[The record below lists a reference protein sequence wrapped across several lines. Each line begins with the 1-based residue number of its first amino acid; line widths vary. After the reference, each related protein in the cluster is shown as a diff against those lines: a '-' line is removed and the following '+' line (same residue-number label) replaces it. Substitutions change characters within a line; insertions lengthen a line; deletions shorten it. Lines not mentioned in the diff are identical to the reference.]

1 MELLLQVPLSI
12 MASDIGSLMLS
23 ISSQTFA
30 NGGLLR
36 LRALKGTFEWMPN
49 LQPSGGIRRKLC
61 MTNPVRNDM
70 IAHPIIT
77 TVIWNNDNRTER
89 QWLAVT
95 MLLPEGRKIQ
105 RQRLRQMRI
114 CGIRI
119 ILAEDIFIYGFSLP
133 FMVHVFTTGAT
144 YGER

>member
-77 TVIWNNDNRTER
+77 AVIWNNDNRTER

-95 MLLPEGRKIQ
+95 MLLLEGRKVQRQ

-119 ILAEDIFIYGFSLP
+119 ILAEDIFIIWIFIAIYGAR
-133 FMVHVFTTGAT
+133 VYNRRNV
-144 YGER
+144 